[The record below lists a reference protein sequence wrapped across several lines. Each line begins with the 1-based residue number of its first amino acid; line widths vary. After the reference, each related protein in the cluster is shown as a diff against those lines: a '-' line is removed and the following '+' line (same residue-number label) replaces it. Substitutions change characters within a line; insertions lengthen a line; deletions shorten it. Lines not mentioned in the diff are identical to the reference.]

1 MKFRLRRFVKILFV
15 VTVCSVIGVSL
26 FRQVVY
32 LSEKVKTLLKHFPR
46 VRPIHL
52 ESDGTKYDVG
62 SDWFS
67 FWNFTANLK
76 DNQEFLRKH
85 NKFSRPWSFDRSR
98 LLVSTENT
106 SIADYV
112 KERKVFCGGAFICHA
127 QLFAVLTNVLID
139 PSKGEGRRGGE
150 NISDVFNQNEESEYY
165 KLSKGYFNLDCS
177 KSGAQDP
184 FNSFADRDHLKDWM
198 SAVNFTNP
206 KLTSE
211 KRIKRPTIAVQ
222 RYEYANLYHTMT
234 DFYNV
239 FLMYLMFDLDPDS
252 SNILWLDG
260 HPKGGL
266 DQTWKTLFGHV
277 IRAGNIK
284 NPLLF
289 KTMIWNIMGYS
300 SPIDQHERDEVPY
313 LEEFRHFFLTQHS
326 VTSFREFNCE
336 AISVTFIWRR
346 DYLAHPRN
354 PEGHVQRKIK
364 NEDELVSSLKSEFP
378 NHKIRA
384 FQLDRLPMQKQLQII
399 AETDI
404 LIGMH
409 GAGLTHALFLP
420 KHAALLELFPG
431 SGSTPAHFKSIAR
444 WRGLKYMCWFG
455 KSGGETH
462 GLTTVNAEVVNAA
475 VKELTDL
482 MCFRTNTANVSS
494 STSRKD
500 AVNGKTAI

>member
-1 MKFRLRRFVKILFV
+1 MKFRLRRFVKILFCL
-15 VTVCSVIGVSL
+15 TACSVIGVSL

-32 LSEKVKTLLKHFPR
+32 LSVKVKNLLKHFPR
-46 VRPIHL
+46 VKPIHL

-85 NKFSRPWSFDRSR
+85 VKFSRPWSFDRSR
-98 LLVSTENT
+98 LLVSMENT

-112 KERKVFCGGAFICHA
+112 KNTHVFCGGSFVSHDQI
-127 QLFAVLTNVLID
+127 FAVLTNVVID
-139 PSKGEGRRGGE
+139 PSKAVGKRGGE
-150 NISDVFNQNEESEYY
+150 EISDVINQNEESEYY
-165 KLSKGYFNLDCS
+165 KLSKGYFNLDC
-177 KSGAQDP
+177 GTRETQEP
-184 FNSFADRDHLKDWM
+184 FNSFANRDHLRDWM
-198 SAVNFTNP
+198 SAVNFTNSEL
-206 KLTSE
+206 KSE
-211 KRIKRPTIAVQ
+211 KRIKRPTITVQ

-239 FLMYLMFDLDPDS
+239 FLMYLMFDLDPHS

-326 VTSFREFNCE
+326 VTSSGEINCN

-364 NEDELVSSLKSEFP
+364 NEDELLSSLKTEFP
-378 NHKIRA
+378 NHKIRGY
-384 FQLDRLPMQKQLQII
+384 QLDRLPMQKQLQII
-399 AETDI
+399 AQTDV

-431 SGSTPAHFKSIAR
+431 SGSTPAHFKSLAR

-455 KSGGETH
+455 KSGRNNNGF
-462 GLTTVNAEVVNAA
+462 TTVNAEVVNAA

-482 MCFRTNTANVSS
+482 MCFGSNTANVTLSS
-494 STSRKD
+494 SRRD
-500 AVNGKTAI
+500 VVNSQ